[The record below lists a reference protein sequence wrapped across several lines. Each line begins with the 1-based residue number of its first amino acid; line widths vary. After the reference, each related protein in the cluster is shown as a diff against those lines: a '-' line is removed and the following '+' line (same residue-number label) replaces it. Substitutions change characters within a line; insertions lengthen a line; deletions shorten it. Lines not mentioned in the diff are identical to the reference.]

1 MMKLIITTLIS
12 TFLCSSVFAGS
23 SRAQARL
30 TVYSSAH
37 INDSSLKMK
46 SNQNVTLLV
55 EKKTLNVNSKNGDIT
70 IPKNSELVE
79 IIF

>member
-1 MMKLIITTLIS
+1 MMKLIITTLMS
-12 TFLCSSVFAGS
+12 TLICSSAFASS

-37 INDSSLKMK
+37 INDSSIKMK
-46 SNQNVTLLV
+46 SNQNVTLLI
-55 EKKTLNVNSKNGDIT
+55 EKRTLNVNSKNGDIT
-70 IPKNSELVE
+70 IPKNSDLVE